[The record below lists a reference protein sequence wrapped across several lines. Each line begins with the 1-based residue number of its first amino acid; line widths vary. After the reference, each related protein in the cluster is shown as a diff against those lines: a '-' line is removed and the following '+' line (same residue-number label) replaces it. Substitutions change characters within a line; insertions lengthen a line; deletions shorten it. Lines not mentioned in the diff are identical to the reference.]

1 MAVIRDGIVI
11 SPSVDTIDDA
21 TFFDSTT
28 IEPGIYTLIA
38 SKTIDS
44 LTASTWSVIC
54 LSTEDATGPLCYTQ
68 LWMPS
73 SLSGLSVAQQ
83 KVFIRSV
90 NNNGTGFGDFTTL
103 VNKDYVASNTL
114 VNKTSYPTEL
124 YIQNNRPSAVS
135 GKTIVWIDT
144 SS

>member
-1 MAVIRDGIVI
+1 MAVIRDGVVV
-11 SPSVDTIDDA
+11 SPSVDTIDDS

-38 SKTIDS
+38 SKTIDDI
-44 LTASTWSVIC
+44 TATTWSVIC
-54 LSTEDATGPLCYTQ
+54 LATEDATGPLCYTQ
-68 LWMPS
+68 IWAPA
-73 SLSGLSVAQQ
+73 SLTGLSVAQQ
-83 KVFIRSV
+83 KLFIRSV

-103 VNKDYVASNTL
+103 VNKDYVANNTL